1 MHPIALALVLA
12 LTHGNIPSIGSTNH
26 QHVVTRR
33 HHRRIFFYS
42 PVKGSHESLLRQNL
56 RVSEDDL
63 ERIQDDTQLEEL
75 TRNGELVG
83 LPQNQFMGVDPKLPE
98 ERRFCRPWTKNFLD
112 DLGQKYFSQFRQPLQ
127 VNSAVRTVE
136 VQEKLRRHNH
146 NAAAEDGEVASPHLT
161 GASVDIGKHWM
172 SRKQLKWTRDYLLGL
187 QNRGLLDV
195 EEEFRQRVFHVTV
208 YRDYE
213 TEMQQSASASSAARS
228 E

>member
-1 MHPIALALVLA
+1 FILLLNEHYKVLSA
-12 LTHGNIPSIGSTNH
+12 FP
-26 QHVVTRR
+26 TRR
-33 HHRRIFFYS
+33 S
-42 PVKGSHESLLRQNL
+42 SDLSLLRQNL

-63 ERIQDDTQLEEL
+63 ERIQDDAQLEEL

-146 NAAAEDGEVASPHLT
+146 NAAAEDGEVA
-161 GASVDIGKHWM
+161 
-172 SRKQLKWTRDYLLGL
+172 
-187 QNRGLLDV
+187 
-195 EEEFRQRVFHVTV
+195 
-208 YRDYE
+208 
-213 TEMQQSASASSAARS
+213 
-228 E
+228 